1 MIVIKRNCSSS
12 LKDNVTDHK
21 FTFGDF
27 TIRFTED
34 EYDSLKDLLTDTK
47 ENPVLILQAI
57 IEEGLYSLMGGE

>member
-12 LKDNVTDHK
+12 IKDNLTDQK

-27 TIRFTED
+27 TIRFEGD
-34 EYDSLKDLLTDTK
+34 EYRYLTDLISDTK

-57 IEEGLYSLMGGE
+57 IEEGLWSLMQPE